1 MIARL
6 SGELIL
12 KSPPHL
18 LVEVGG
24 VAYEL
29 QAPMSTFYKLP
40 EVGTPVVV
48 LTHMVVREDAQ
59 TLYAF
64 ISEYDKALFKELL
77 KVRGVGAK
85 MALAI
90 LSSMEADVFKQSIE
104 NEDVIALSTL
114 PGIGAKTAQRL
125 IVEMKDRFK
134 DELWQT
140 FTTTEASTRSDQSH
154 AASSAL
160 VALGYKP
167 SEARNLIKK
176 VNTEDK
182 TVEEIIREALRQ
194 KIQ

>member
-18 LVEVGG
+18 LIEVGG
-24 VAYEL
+24 LTYEL

-48 LTHMVVREDAQ
+48 LTHLIVREDAH

-64 ISEYDKALFKELL
+64 INEYDKALFKELL

-90 LSSMEADVFKQSIE
+90 LSSMEEDIFRQSIE
-104 NEDVIALSTL
+104 NEDVGALSDL
-114 PGIGAKTAQRL
+114 PGIGVKTAQRL

-134 DELWQT
+134 DEFWQSSA
-140 FTTTEASTRSDQSH
+140 TTAADSRSDQSQ
-154 AASSAL
+154 AASGAL
-160 VALGYKP
+160 VALGYKS
-167 SEARNLIKK
+167 SEAKSLIKK
-176 VNTEDK
+176 VNTAGK
-182 TVEEIIREALRQ
+182 TVEEIIREALRL
-194 KIQ
+194 KA

>member
-18 LVEVGG
+18 LIEVGG
-24 VAYEL
+24 LTYEL

-48 LTHMVVREDAQ
+48 LTHLIVREDAH

-64 ISEYDKALFKELL
+64 INEYDKALFKELL

-90 LSSMEADVFKQSIE
+90 LSSMEEDIFRQSIE
-104 NEDVIALSTL
+104 NEDVSALSDL
-114 PGIGAKTAQRL
+114 PGIGVKTAQRL

-134 DELWQT
+134 DEFWQSSAIT
-140 FTTTEASTRSDQSH
+140 AADSRGDQSQ
-154 AASSAL
+154 AASGAL
-160 VALGYKP
+160 IALGYKS
-167 SEARNLIKK
+167 SEAKSLIKK
-176 VNTEDK
+176 VNTAGK
-182 TVEEIIREALRQ
+182 TVEEIIREALRL
-194 KIQ
+194 KA

>member
-12 KSPPHL
+12 KSPPCL
-18 LVEVGG
+18 LIEVGG
-24 VAYEL
+24 LTYEL

-48 LTHMVVREDAQ
+48 LTHLIVREDSH

-64 ISEYDKALFKELL
+64 INEYDKALFKELL

-90 LSSMEADVFKQSIE
+90 LSSMEEDIFRQSIE
-104 NEDVIALSTL
+104 NEDVSALSDL
-114 PGIGAKTAQRL
+114 PGIGVKTAQRL

-134 DELWQT
+134 DEFWQSAAIT
-140 FTTTEASTRSDQSH
+140 AADSHSDQSQ
-154 AASSAL
+154 AASGAL
-160 VALGYKP
+160 VALGYKS
-167 SEARNLIKK
+167 SEAKSLIKK
-176 VNTEDK
+176 VHTTGK
-182 TVEEIIREALRQ
+182 TVEEIIREALRL
-194 KIQ
+194 KA

>member
-6 SGELIL
+6 IGELIL
-12 KSPPHL
+12 KSPPYL
-18 LVEVGG
+18 LIEVGG
-24 VAYEL
+24 IAYEL

-40 EVGTPVVV
+40 EIGEQVIV
-48 LTHMVVREDAQ
+48 LTHQVVREDAH

-64 ISEYDKALFKELL
+64 INEYDKALFKELL

-90 LSSMEADVFKQSIE
+90 LSSMEENVFRQSIE
-104 NEDVIALSTL
+104 NEDVATLSRL
-114 PGIGAKTAQRL
+114 PGIGTKTAQRL

-134 DELWQT
+134 DEFWQT
-140 FTTTEASTRSDQSH
+140 PETAAANTSSDQSQP
-154 AASSAL
+154 ASNAL

-176 VNTEDK
+176 VRTEGK
-182 TVEEIIREALRQ
+182 TVEAIIREALRL
-194 KIQ
+194 KI

>member
-18 LVEVGG
+18 LIEVGG
-24 VAYEL
+24 LTYEL

-40 EVGTPVVV
+40 EIGMPVVV
-48 LTHMVVREDAQ
+48 LTHMIVREDAH

-90 LSSMEADVFKQSIE
+90 LSSMEEDVFRKSIE
-104 NEDVIALSTL
+104 NEDVVVLSSL
-114 PGIGAKTAQRL
+114 PGIGVKTAQRL

-134 DELWQT
+134 DEFWQS
-140 FTTTEASTRSDQSH
+140 TTATTAGTRNDQPQ
-154 AASSAL
+154 AASGAL
-160 VALGYKP
+160 IALGYKP
-167 SEARNLIKK
+167 SEAKSMIKK

-182 TVEEIIREALRQ
+182 TVEEIIREALRL
-194 KIQ
+194 KI

>member
-18 LVEVGG
+18 LIEVGG
-24 VAYEL
+24 LTYEL

-40 EVGTPVVV
+40 EIGMPVVV
-48 LTHMVVREDAQ
+48 LTHMIVREDAH

-90 LSSMEADVFKQSIE
+90 LSSMEEDVFRKSIE
-104 NEDVIALSTL
+104 NEDVVALSSL
-114 PGIGAKTAQRL
+114 PGIGVKTAQRL

-134 DELWQT
+134 DEFWQS
-140 FTTTEASTRSDQSH
+140 TTATTAGTRNDQPQ
-154 AASSAL
+154 AASGAL
-160 VALGYKP
+160 IALGYKP
-167 SEARNLIKK
+167 SEAKSMIKK
-176 VNTEDK
+176 VHTEDK
-182 TVEEIIREALRQ
+182 TVEEIIREALRL
-194 KIQ
+194 KI

>member
-18 LVEVGG
+18 LIEVGG
-24 VAYEL
+24 LTYEL

-48 LTHMVVREDAQ
+48 LTHMIVREDAH

-64 ISEYDKALFKELL
+64 INEYDKALFKELL

-90 LSSMEADVFKQSIE
+90 LSSMEEDIFRQCIE
-104 NEDVIALSTL
+104 NEDVGALSDL
-114 PGIGAKTAQRL
+114 PGIGVKTAQRL

-134 DELWQT
+134 DEFWQSSV
-140 FTTTEASTRSDQSH
+140 TTATDSRSDQSQ
-154 AASSAL
+154 AASGAL
-160 VALGYKP
+160 IALGYKS
-167 SEARNLIKK
+167 SEAKGLIKK
-176 VNTEDK
+176 VNTTGK
-182 TVEEIIREALRQ
+182 TVEEIIREALRL
-194 KIQ
+194 KA

>member
-12 KSPPHL
+12 KSPPYL
-18 LVEVGG
+18 LIEVGG
-24 VAYEL
+24 IAYEL

-40 EVGTPVVV
+40 EIGEQVVV
-48 LTHMVVREDAQ
+48 LTHQVVREDAH

-64 ISEYDKALFKELL
+64 INEYDKALFKELL

-90 LSSMEADVFKQSIE
+90 LSSMEENVFRQSIE
-104 NEDVIALSTL
+104 NEDVATLSRL
-114 PGIGAKTAQRL
+114 PGIGTKTAQRL

-134 DELWQT
+134 DEFWQT
-140 FTTTEASTRSDQSH
+140 PETAAANTFSDQSQP
-154 AASSAL
+154 ASNAL

-176 VNTEDK
+176 VHTQGK
-182 TVEEIIREALRQ
+182 TVEAIIREALRL
-194 KIQ
+194 KI